1 MVKVSNFAF
10 RISRSYADVGF
21 ELITLYEHCEKVIVF
36 EHEADDDIAR
46 THIHG
51 LLMGCARSDDTIR
64 NTYLKK
70 YFHEKEGRKVYD
82 YELIQ
87 KWKDKTTNVIKPVDM
102 NYITYMGKGSLE
114 PKYLKAIPKDES
126 SEYVSMW
133 KDFRSHTGVITPKQ
147 GTLDK
152 IVITKE
158 VEEQRRKVK
167 YDMIQDIVSKWKEDG
182 YNDLEEHAIRVLRH
196 NRQCIGFHKVI
207 EFCDSAEMYGT
218 TSSFVDKVR
227 RHREKRTQN

>member
-1 MVKVSNFAF
+1 MVKERNYGL
-10 RISRSYADVGF
+10 RISRSYNDLG
-21 ELITLYEHCEKVIVF
+21 LDLLPLYQLCQRVIIF
-36 EHEADDDIAR
+36 EHQKDDKVER

-51 LLMGCARSDDTIR
+51 LLMGCSRSDDTIR
-64 NTYLKK
+64 NTFLKK
-70 YFHEKEGRKVYD
+70 YYHEKDGKKVYD

-87 KWKDKTTNVIKPVDM
+87 KWKDKVTNTIKPVDM
-102 NYITYMGKGSLE
+102 NYITYMGKGHLE
-114 PKYLKAIPKDES
+114 PLYQKGIPKDES
-126 SEYVSMW
+126 SEYVRMW
-133 KDFRSHTGVITPKQ
+133 KDFPTHSGVITPKQ

-167 YDMIQDIVSKWKEDG
+167 YDMVQDIAQKWKEDG
-182 YNDLEEHAIRVLRH
+182 YEDLEEHAIRVLRH

-207 EFCDSAEMYGT
+207 EFCDAAEMYGS

-227 RHREKRTQN
+227 RHREKRSNY